1 VHPYDYPRV
10 KALNATYD
18 TTGQWM
24 ALDPYTGDI
33 TPKRIGPERM
43 KRLFPIKKI
52 LEAGG
57 NVSLGSDFP
66 AAAYVADYKPLNA
79 ITQATTRQMLGKPD
93 MPVLGGKDMCLTVA
107 EAIRANTYGAA
118 YGIGVEDKIGSLE
131 VGKLADLI
139 VLDENLFEIDPH
151 DIYKTKVLLT
161 IMDGKVHH
169 RDGL

>member
-1 VHPYDYPRV
+1 LHRAQPSKP
-10 KALNATYD
+10 NATYD

-24 ALDPYTGDI
+24 ALDPYTGVI

-43 KRLFPIKKI
+43 KRLFPIKAI
-52 LEAGG
+52 LESGG

-66 AAAYVADYKPLNA
+66 AASYVADYKPLNA
-79 ITQATTRQMLGKPD
+79 ITQATTRQMLDRPD
-93 MPVLGGKDMCLTVA
+93 MPILSGEDMRLTVA

-139 VLDENLFEIDPH
+139 VLDQNLFEIDPH
-151 DIYKTKVLLT
+151 DIHKAKVELT
-161 IMDGKVHH
+161 MMDGVVRH
-169 RDGL
+169 REGL